1 MVCCPFS
8 KVDKMAILNTIM
20 YFLTIILCSLMSF
33 GLFMMIVWFI
43 RDDFIK
49 KKESERKANDKDPKN
64 S

>member
-1 MVCCPFS
+1 
-8 KVDKMAILNTIM
+8 MAILNTIM
-20 YFLTIILCSLMSF
+20 YVLTIILCSLMSF

-49 KKESERKANDKDPKN
+49 KKDSKDKEKTDDKDSKN